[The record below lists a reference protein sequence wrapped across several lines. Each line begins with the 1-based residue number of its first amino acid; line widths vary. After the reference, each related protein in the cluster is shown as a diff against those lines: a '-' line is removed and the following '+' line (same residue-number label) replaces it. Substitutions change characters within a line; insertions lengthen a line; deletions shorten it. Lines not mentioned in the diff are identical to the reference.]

1 MIPSQTFALL
11 GETNQI
17 FHFFLSLHCC
27 YGYHIKLYVPVT
39 KFWIRYTY
47 PKHCTLHILLI
58 NQVHLCLL
66 FAYICKQHEMVP
78 IYKAHSQ
85 VYQIYLCSIFRYCN
99 VIRGTR
105 FQSEKIKRS
114 QVITLWLNSIY
125 LTISSIDFLANISIC
140 DLVIFIC
147 IFMMMMMMIML
158 CTLSEKPTSKL
169 SVNWMHLIEWVWC
182 SVGLDVV
189 LMRIKFELM

>member
-1 MIPSQTFALL
+1 MCLSPSF
-11 GETNQI
+11 GFGI
-17 FHFFLSLHCC
+17 
-27 YGYHIKLYVPVT
+27 HIQS
-39 KFWIRYTY
+39 IAHYTY
-47 PKHCTLHILLI
+47 CWSIKFIYVC
-58 NQVHLCLL
+58 CLPI
-66 FAYICKQHEMVP
+66 FANNMKWFQFIKQ
-78 IYKAHSQ
+78 HSQ

-99 VIRGTR
+99 VIRGTQ